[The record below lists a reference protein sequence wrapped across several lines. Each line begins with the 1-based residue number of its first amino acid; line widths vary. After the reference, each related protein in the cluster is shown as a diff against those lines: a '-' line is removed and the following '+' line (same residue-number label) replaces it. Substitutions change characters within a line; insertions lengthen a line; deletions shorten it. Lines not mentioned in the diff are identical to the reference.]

1 MAFKDKRCELWK
13 HADNE
18 DGTYGGKSEGELNGI

>member
-1 MAFKDKRCELWK
+1 MAFKDKHYEFWK
-13 HADNE
+13 QADNE